1 MIQQE
6 LQKRELFKRN
16 VLMTPTRQELS
27 TEPTRQVG
35 VYEYNALQLRHAK
48 SVKISTSVLSAL
60 GPKSA

>member
-16 VLMTPTRQELS
+16 VLMRPTRQELS

-48 SVKISTSVLSAL
+48 SVKISTSVL
-60 GPKSA
+60 